1 MKDTSQ
7 GQGRSPAN
15 DPEGAMMYVACSRCK
30 AILDIK
36 PGNLGS
42 ITHSFCDDCRKAM
55 LREVEEFKKRREG
68 KWVSVFKQGRTAA
81 RGSKLGSAHPRPAE
95 QSSSPPET

>member
-55 LREVEEFKKRREG
+55 LREVEEFKRKRREG
-68 KWVSVFKQGRTAA
+68 KKVSGFSVQGFSTA
-81 RGSKLGSAHPRPAE
+81 
-95 QSSSPPET
+95 